1 MQPVHLS
8 YSKQIESLQSLVET
22 LNEGKDKNGKQIAV
36 TISSLEPTADTWP
49 CVSNLVYSITQLGKN
64 HYICLQMPGKDLLT
78 KVTKSTEVILS
89 QEYGSH
95 RKSGFTDQK
104 YLRNFFISYC
114 CEAHGA
120 VFIEAIGNVHIFMAA
135 IGDVLRKPDTHEVC
149 KDMPKRALTERFAW
163 LQQRVQENNFPEDQ
177 QLLGKCHECG
187 WGTQESYQDAF
198 FWYHKSA
205 EQGMPEAHCMLGHCY
220 ANGEGVERSAVKAFE
235 NFQKAANYGVK
246 EAMQPLGYA
255 YSRGLGVAKSQEKAT
270 GLFKKGIE
278 SKIIPPLALQY
289 E

>member
-1 MQPVHLS
+1 MQPVQS
-8 YSKQIESLQSLVET
+8 YSKQIEFLQSLVET
-22 LNEGKDKNGKQIAV
+22 LNEGKDKNGKQVAV

-49 CVSNLVYSITQLGKN
+49 CISNLVYSITQLGKN

-104 YLRNFFISYC
+104 YLRNFFISHC
-114 CEAHGA
+114 CEAHGD
-120 VFIEAIGNVHIFMAA
+120 VFVEAIGNIHIFMAA

-149 KDMPKRALTERFAW
+149 KDMPKRAL
-163 LQQRVQENNFPEDQ
+163 
-177 QLLGKCHECG
+177 
-187 WGTQESYQDAF
+187 
-198 FWYHKSA
+198 A
-205 EQGMPEAHCMLGHCY
+205 EQGMPEAYCMLGHCY
-220 ANGEGVERSAVKAFE
+220 ANGEGVERSHINAFE

-246 EAMQPLGYA
+246 EAMQPLAYA
-255 YSRGLGVAKSQEKAT
+255 YSRGLGVTKSQEKAT
-270 GLFKKGIE
+270 ELFKKGIE